1 MTPLVMSIVNIVLNL
16 VVEIPLLWWLGESA
30 MAVGTLV
37 SFIIQAVMMLIML
50 DRRIGGLG
58 LGAMIKPTLKM
69 LAASIVMGGVL
80 WSIKISPLYPRGQGR
95 MIWSA
100 QLALMLIVG
109 AAIYFAASYAM
120 GLDTFRQLVPK
131 RARKIRDAA

>member
-1 MTPLVMSIVNIVLNL
+1 MSVVNIVLNL

-37 SFIIQAVMMLIML
+37 SFIIQAVVMLIML

-58 LGAMIKPTLKM
+58 LRAMIKPTLKM
-69 LAASIVMGGVL
+69 LAASIIMGLVL
-80 WSIKISPLYPRGQGR
+80 WAMEISPLYPRGQGR
-95 MIWSA
+95 MIWSM

-120 GLDTFRQLVPK
+120 GLDTFRQLAPK
-131 RARKIRDAA
+131 RARKITDAA